1 MAGSRT
7 RPPRPRCSIVGYR
20 PTPVVGIGSQTAT
33 LTESESGLW
42 TFRLVGLLP
51 LTSWCDV
58 CYSCHASSDLSVR
71 CCSRALHRV
80 ASFASAWK
88 TQNLNGE
95 QSTNCDDP
103 FDVEVKSIIELCLP
117 DTREIA
123 NSGATSGDEHC
134 GERARICCGT
144 WMMAPGKLKKACAV
158 AIFTRAMSSF
168 GCVSPAK
175 LAKVGLFG
183 QLDLPPFLFLLATRW
198 ASGALREAGQITCLS
213 SVAATW
219 AKRLLLAKTVLW
231 RARSR
236 P

>member
-1 MAGSRT
+1 MAIAMLLRQLMAGSRT

-103 FDVEVKSIIELCLP
+103 FDVEVKIDNRAVLAGYP
-117 DTREIA
+117 
-123 NSGATSGDEHC
+123 GDC
-134 GERARICCGT
+134 KQR
-144 WMMAPGKLKKACAV
+144 
-158 AIFTRAMSSF
+158 SDF
-168 GCVSPAK
+168 G
-175 LAKVGLFG
+175 
-183 QLDLPPFLFLLATRW
+183 R
-198 ASGALREAGQITCLS
+198 
-213 SVAATW
+213 
-219 AKRLLLAKTVLW
+219 
-231 RARSR
+231 
-236 P
+236 